1 MKNEVLIS
9 YLQSLFPDYQCKAEF
24 STNDD
29 DKKIIVVQ
37 EQPGEKIVFFG
48 EINPLF
54 NYYQITIGG
63 LKMKENYIT
72 ANAIGDLIGKHV
84 LYEYLNDKTKETWQI
99 IFKQYSNPQALEY
112 MDIRRVDYIATLQC
126 IINQVA

>member
-9 YLQSLFPDYQCKAEF
+9 YLQSLFKDYQVKAEF

-48 EINPLF
+48 DIDPLF

-63 LKMKENYIT
+63 LKMKENYQT

-84 LYEYLNDKTKETWQI
+84 IYEYLNDKTKETWQI

-126 IINQVA
+126 IVNQVA

>member
-9 YLQSLFPDYQCKAEF
+9 YLQSLFKDYQVKAEF

-37 EQPGEKIVFFG
+37 EQPGQKIVFF
-48 EINPLF
+48 EDTTPLF

-72 ANAIGDLIGKHV
+72 ANTIGDLIGKHI
-84 LYEYLNDKTKETWQI
+84 LYDYKGDKWQI

-126 IINQVA
+126 IVNQVA

>member
-9 YLQSLFPDYQCKAEF
+9 YLQSLFQDYQAKAEF
-24 STNDD
+24 STNDE
-29 DKKIIVVQ
+29 DKKVIVVQ

-48 EINPLF
+48 DIDPLF

-63 LKMKENYIT
+63 LKMKENYQT

-84 LYEYLNDKTKETWQI
+84 IYEYLNDKTKETWQI

>member
-1 MKNEVLIS
+1 
-9 YLQSLFPDYQCKAEF
+9 
-24 STNDD
+24 
-29 DKKIIVVQ
+29 
-37 EQPGEKIVFFG
+37 
-48 EINPLF
+48 
-54 NYYQITIGG
+54 
-63 LKMKENYIT
+63 MKENYIT

-84 LYEYLNDKTKETWQI
+84 IYEYLNDKTKETWQI

>member
-9 YLQSLFPDYQCKAEF
+9 YLQSLFPEYQCKAEF

-37 EQPGEKIVFFG
+37 EQPGQKIVFF
-48 EINPLF
+48 EDTTPLF

-63 LKMKENYIT
+63 LKMKENYQT

-84 LYEYLNDKTKETWQI
+84 IYEYLNDKTKETWQI

-126 IINQVA
+126 IVNQVA

>member
-9 YLQSLFPDYQCKAEF
+9 YLQSLFPEYQCKAEF

-37 EQPGEKIVFFG
+37 EQPGQKIVFFG
-48 EINPLF
+48 DITPLF

-63 LKMKENYIT
+63 LKMKENYTT
-72 ANAIGDLIGKHV
+72 ANTIGDLIGKHV
-84 LYEYLNDKTKETWQI
+84 IYDYKGDKWQI

-112 MDIRRVDYIATLQC
+112 MNIRRVDYSATLQC
-126 IINQVA
+126 IISQVA

>member
-9 YLQSLFPDYQCKAEF
+9 YLQSLFPEYQCKAEF

-37 EQPGEKIVFFG
+37 EQPGQKIVFFG
-48 EINPLF
+48 DITPLF

-63 LKMKENYIT
+63 LKMKENYTT
-72 ANAIGDLIGKHV
+72 ANTIGDLIGKHV
-84 LYEYLNDKTKETWQI
+84 IYDYKGDKWQI

-126 IINQVA
+126 IISQVA

>member
-9 YLQSLFPDYQCKAEF
+9 YLQSLFPEYQCKAEF

-37 EQPGEKIVFFG
+37 EQPGQKIVFF
-48 EINPLF
+48 EDTTPLF

-63 LKMKENYIT
+63 LKMKENYTT

-84 LYEYLNDKTKETWQI
+84 IYEYLNDKTKETWQI

-126 IINQVA
+126 IVNQVA